1 MTRFPTMIRYMR
13 ASAIAVPVLFFAA
26 FLLMAG
32 GYSIL
37 GMVSIFAALIGF
49 IAFPYCLPDSATLR
63 PQISDADR
71 GVLGWVGRAA
81 RTAILLWVMLQP
93 EFRSFWVRVMEGG
106 ALWDWRLIG
115 PLAILTVYSMIRG
128 WSQVSRISDRAIY
141 AYFSPSDSSRPS
153 ASTPV

>member
-1 MTRFPTMIRYMR
+1 MR
-13 ASAIAVPVLFFAA
+13 ASAIAGPVLFFSA
-26 FLLMAG
+26 FLSMAV
-32 GYSIL
+32 GYSML
-37 GMVSIFAALIGF
+37 AMAFFFPSVIGF

-106 ALWDWRLIG
+106 ALWDWRLMVPI
-115 PLAILTVYSMIRG
+115 AVLTVYSMIRG

>member
-1 MTRFPTMIRYMR
+1 MR
-13 ASAIAVPVLFFAA
+13 ASAIAGPVLFFSA
-26 FLLMAG
+26 FLSMAG
-32 GYSIL
+32 GYSML
-37 GMVSIFAALIGF
+37 GMAFFFPSVIGF
-49 IAFPYCLPDSATLR
+49 IAFPYCLPDSAAHR
-63 PQISDADR
+63 PQISDADT

-81 RTAILLWVMLQP
+81 RTAVLLWVMLQP
-93 EFRSFWVRVMEGG
+93 EFGSFWIRIMDGG
-106 ALWDWRLIG
+106 ALWDWRLIV

>member
-1 MTRFPTMIRYMR
+1 M
-13 ASAIAVPVLFFAA
+13 LFFSA
-26 FLLMAG
+26 FLSMAG
-32 GYSIL
+32 GYSML
-37 GMVSIFAALIGF
+37 GMAFFFPSVIGF
-49 IAFPYCLPDSATLR
+49 IAFPYCLPDSAAHR

-81 RTAILLWVMLQP
+81 RTAVLLWVMLQP
-93 EFRSFWVRVMEGG
+93 EFGSFWIRIMDGG
-106 ALWDWRLIG
+106 ALWDWRLIV

>member
-1 MTRFPTMIRYMR
+1 MR
-13 ASAIAVPVLFFAA
+13 ASAIAVPVLFFSA

-37 GMVSIFAALIGF
+37 GMVSIFAAMIGF
-49 IAFPYCLPDSATLR
+49 IAFPCSLPDSAAHR
-63 PQISDADR
+63 PQISDADK

-81 RTAILLWVMLQP
+81 RTAVLLWVMLQP
-93 EFRSFWVRVMEGG
+93 EFGSFWIRIMDGG
-106 ALWDWRLIG
+106 ALWDWRLIV

>member
-1 MTRFPTMIRYMR
+1 M
-13 ASAIAVPVLFFAA
+13 LFFSA
-26 FLLMAG
+26 FLSMAV
-32 GYSIL
+32 GYSML
-37 GMVSIFAALIGF
+37 AMAFFFPSVIGF

-106 ALWDWRLIG
+106 ALWDWRLMVPI
-115 PLAILTVYSMIRG
+115 AVLTVYSMIRG